1 MRRHVVVWTNTD
13 IELAIMT
20 VPTTVLGVS
29 IFFPDFKK
37 QLFAHQTIG
46 AVAIVVTINV

>member
-1 MRRHVVVWTNTD
+1 MLSCGQTQT
-13 IELAIMT
+13 LKAIMT

-29 IFFPDFKK
+29 FFFPDFKK